1 MSKLDLPLED
11 FIGLIDFIA
20 EQEQEEKL
28 WQRWVNAYQ
37 IKMSYQEFKAKLQQ
51 GIYGMTQADEKET
64 LLKVKNILDS
74 IREDDA

>member
-1 MSKLDLPLED
+1 MSKLDFSLED

-28 WQRWVNAYQ
+28 WQRWVNYYQ
-37 IKMSYQEFKAKLQQ
+37 IKMEYQEFKAKLQK
-51 GIYGMTQADEKET
+51 GVYGMTPTDEKET

>member
-1 MSKLDLPLED
+1 MSKLDFSLED

-20 EQEQEEKL
+20 EQEQEDKL
-28 WQRWVNAYQ
+28 WQRWVNYYQ
-37 IKMSYQEFKAKLQQ
+37 IKMEYQEFKAKLQQ
-51 GIYGMTQADEKET
+51 GVYGMTPTDEKET

>member
-1 MSKLDLPLED
+1 MSKLDFSLED

-28 WQRWVNAYQ
+28 WQRWVNYYQ
-37 IKMSYQEFKAKLQQ
+37 IKMGYQEFKAKLQQ
-51 GIYGMTQADEKET
+51 GIYGMTPTDEKET

>member
-1 MSKLDLPLED
+1 MSKLDFLLDD

-28 WQRWVNAYQ
+28 WQRWVNYYQ
-37 IKMSYQEFKAKLQQ
+37 IKMGYQEFKAKLQQ
-51 GIYGMTQADEKET
+51 GIYSMTPTDEKET